1 MSCPECQKRQVEEQK
16 QLSDCESR
24 CKEINAKNQRL
35 TLALTVVSTLAGKE
49 TLDYA
54 LGLSSSIGAIT
65 SMRETAGGDRAQGFD
80 IVDQDGSLSPE
91 AQASNVV
98 SEELPRLVKGAG
110 IPSHYLFNDQAY
122 PVGSYLPDASVLVS
136 DPYESSLITFQEYDV
151 IADVPIWITTE
162 DSQNLLLFPDIWGAE
177 YTAIPEAGILPL
189 VTFSCFFTG
198 RRRV

>member
-16 QLSDCESR
+16 QLADCEGR

-54 LGLSSSIGAIT
+54 LGLSSSLGAIT
-65 SMRETAGGDRAQGFD
+65 SMRDTAGGDLAQGLD
-80 IVDQDGSLSPE
+80 VVDQDGSLSPE
-91 AQASNVV
+91 AQASDVV
-98 SEELPRLVKGAG
+98 SEELPRIVKGAG
-110 IPSHYLFNDQAY
+110 IPSHYLFNNQAY

-136 DPYESSLITFQEYDV
+136 DTYESPVITFQEYDV
-151 IADVPIWITTE
+151 IGDVPVWITTE
-162 DSQNLLLFPDIWGAE
+162 DSQDLLLFPDIWGAE
-177 YTAIPEAGILPL
+177 YTTIPEAGIFPL
-189 VTFSCFFTG
+189 AAFSCFFTR